1 VRTLGKAIVE
11 AISTVLV
18 IPLVAL
24 YKVHLVL
31 AAGRSDEVIQGYS
44 QLVALGPGLPGVYLR
59 RAFYR
64 FTLRTTPRSWS
75 MGFGTIVATPAIDIG
90 EGTYIGAFCNLSH
103 ASIGADVLIG
113 SNVTILAG
121 KHIHRFDRLDIPIR
135 HQGGVVSPLSIG
147 EDVWIGNG
155 AIVMADVGPH
165 AVVAAG
171 AVVVKP
177 VPSLAI
183 VAGNPAR
190 VLSMRGA
197 VAAEAVL

>member
-1 VRTLGKAIVE
+1 VRTLGKALLE
-11 AISTVLV
+11 AIAIVLV
-18 IPLVAL
+18 SPLVVL

-31 AAGRSDEVIQGYS
+31 AATRTDIVIQGYS
-44 QLVALGPGLPGVYLR
+44 QLLALGPGLPGVFLR

-103 ASIGADVLIG
+103 ATIGADVLIG

-135 HQGGVVSPLSIG
+135 HQGGEVSPLEIG
-147 EDVWIGNG
+147 DDVWIGNG

-177 VPSLAI
+177 VPPLAI

-190 VLSMRGA
+190 VLSMRGE
-197 VAAEAVL
+197 VAAEAIL

>member
-1 VRTLGKAIVE
+1 VIALGKAVVE
-11 AISTVLV
+11 AICVVLV
-18 IPLVAL
+18 LPLVLL

-31 AAGRSDEVIQGYS
+31 ASDRSDEVIQGYS
-44 QLVALGPGLPGVYLR
+44 QLVALGPGLPGTFLR

-64 FTLRTTPRSWS
+64 FTLRTTPRSWT

-103 ASIGADVLIG
+103 ATIGADVLIG

-135 HQGGVVSPLSIG
+135 HQGGRVSPLSIG

-155 AIVMADVGPH
+155 AIIMADVGAH

-177 VPSLAI
+177 VPPMAV

-190 VLSMRGA
+190 VVSMRGEVTLDA
-197 VAAEAVL
+197 M

>member
-1 VRTLGKAIVE
+1 MRALGKAILE
-11 AISTVLV
+11 AIALVLV
-18 IPLVAL
+18 LPLVLL
-24 YKVHLVL
+24 YKLHLAV
-31 AAGRSDEVIQGYS
+31 AASRSDEVIQGYS
-44 QLVALGPGLPGVYLR
+44 QLLSLGPGQPGVFLR

-64 FTLRTTPRSWS
+64 FALRATPRSWS

-103 ASIGADVLIG
+103 ATIGADVLIG

-135 HQGGVVSPLSIG
+135 HQGGEVSPLSIG
-147 EDVWIGNG
+147 GDVWIGNG
-155 AIVMADVGPH
+155 ALVMADVGPH

-177 VPSLAI
+177 VPPLAV

-190 VLSMRGA
+190 ILFMRGE